1 MLFLVIFTPWEKV
14 SCPTRPVR
22 HAGHM
27 GNFDPS
33 PSYPWVKKPK
43 FLLKP
48 TYDVG
53 EQNYLSQFYVYHV
66 VGQNFTL
73 SQHAKNPTSLFVLSD
88 TNFLASYWKWKKKY
102 KYLIFLPYKVGL

>member
-14 SCPTRPVR
+14 SCPTRPVQ
-22 HAGHM
+22 HAGRM
-27 GNFDPS
+27 GNLDPS

-66 VGQNFTL
+66 LDRTL
-73 SQHAKNPTSLFVLSD
+73 HFPNMPKNPLHFLSCP
-88 TNFLASYWKWKKKY
+88 TQTFWRHIEKEKRSIN
-102 KYLIFLPYKVGL
+102 I